1 MDKKFKKPVTVDFD
15 FDEIEKLNKIID
27 SQTELTS
34 RPAIIKWLVSQFD
47 ISNSNIK
54 QVSVTMEKINDKVE
68 TGEIDRSDFDK
79 WVKELNKT

>member
-47 ISNSNIK
+47 IANNNIK

-68 TGEIDRSDFDK
+68 TGEIDRSDLAK
-79 WVKELNKT
+79 WMKDLNK